1 MREIAVFLFFA
12 LIDLIIASRL
22 QEGKGFS
29 GVFFCI
35 AGFVSLIWFGS
46 VWNGLFPPG
55 AQGYKRPV
63 VTQETPAAVLKI
75 FGWLLM
81 SLVTLFLVLSCRK

>member
-1 MREIAVFLFFA
+1 MRELAIFLFFA
-12 LIDLIIASRL
+12 VTDLAIASRL
-22 QEGKGFS
+22 QGGKGFS

-55 AQGYKRPV
+55 VAAARRPIL
-63 VTQETPAAVLKI
+63 TQETPAMVLKI
-75 FGWLLM
+75 FGWILM
-81 SLVTLFLVLSCRK
+81 SLLTLFLVFSCRK